1 MASGIVTALGGGD
14 SNDEQSTRSPID
26 HYEMKV
32 VDNAAG
38 TPTLQVLAKRADG
51 RGSKY
56 QNLILYID
64 TPDSL
69 RAFVAALP
77 TLIKALEHIDNQQV
91 KLKAWPARPAAPAA
105 AQPAAQP
112 AAAPAKSAI
121 ASALDDL
128 PW

>member
-14 SNDEQSTRSPID
+14 SNDETVARSPID
-26 HYEMKV
+26 HYELKV

-38 TPTLQVLAKRADG
+38 TPTLQILAKRADG

-69 RAFVAALP
+69 RAFAAALP
-77 TLIKALEHIDNQQV
+77 TVIKALQHIDDQQV
-91 KLKAWPARPAAPAA
+91 KLKAWPARPQAAAAPE
-105 AQPAAQP
+105 QPAAPVQP
-112 AAAPAKSAI
+112 KKSAI

>member
-1 MASGIVTALGGGD
+1 MASALVTALGGSDD
-14 SNDEQSTRSPID
+14 SDSSAQRSPID
-26 HYEMKV
+26 HYELKV
-32 VDNAAG
+32 VDNASG

-69 RAFVAALP
+69 RAFAASLP
-77 TLIKALEHIDNQQV
+77 TLVKALQHIDDQQV
-91 KLKAWPARPAAPAA
+91 KLKAWPARPAA
-105 AQPAAQP
+105 QPAAQP
-112 AAAPAKSAI
+112 TAPAEAPKKSAI